1 MAAVVNGALIAGAS
15 LGALAMVAEKLKTLP
30 TLRGVEI
37 GATVALVVV
46 GTLYQALFYGLS
58 METPGMKYA
67 QISLCTLDGETPT
80 RARRLRRLAAMLLS
94 VLPLGLGVM
103 WSIFDEDHLSW
114 HDRLS
119 GTYLRKIY

>member
-1 MAAVVNGALIAGAS
+1 
-15 LGALAMVAEKLKTLP
+15 
-30 TLRGVEI
+30 
-37 GATVALVVV
+37 
-46 GTLYQALFYGLS
+46 
-58 METPGMKYA
+58 
-67 QISLCTLDGETPT
+67 
-80 RARRLRRLAAMLLS
+80 MLLS